1 MNRVFNIFRKK
12 KSYENTL
19 LSPMTSAITEW
30 GDLYE
35 NKKYAFGETRS
46 LNIAAAIC
54 SELARLATIELDSE
68 ITGSE
73 RAAYLNEQYRC
84 ILGKSRIFLEYA
96 CAKGGIVLKPFVSG
110 DKISVSVIQADS
122 FTPVS
127 FTPEGEINGAVFYDV
142 IQRNGYR
149 YTRVEEHSMK
159 NGEYFITN
167 TVYESRSPDEPGK
180 PVSLCTV
187 DEWAGLEAECRI
199 ENIKRPLFTY
209 LKMPA
214 ANTIDSSSPLGVSA
228 FAKATELIKDA
239 YEQYT
244 DLLWEFESGKR
255 ALFLD
260 ECAVRR
266 DDEGNPSLPQ
276 KRLYR
281 MLSTGDDALFE
292 DWSPEIRE
300 EHILAGLDRILR
312 SIEFNC
318 GLAYGTLS
326 NSQTVDKTAEEVRA
340 SKQRSYATVCDIQNA
355 LKKSLCELIEIMDIY
370 CDIYSLA
377 PDGDYSVSF
386 NFDDSIICDRSAEFG
401 EKITLLEKSVIAPW
415 EMRSWYFNEDEKT
428 AKKMIGEINELQKRN
443 NLAQGKG
450 LLQTNPV

>member
-12 KSYENTL
+12 KAYENTL
-19 LSPMTSAITEW
+19 LSPMTAAIAEW
-30 GDLYE
+30 SDLYE
-35 NKKYAFGETRS
+35 NKKYSFGETRS

-54 SELARLATIELDSE
+54 SELARLATIELNSE
-68 ITGSE
+68 ITGGK
-73 RAAYLNEQYRC
+73 RAVYLNEQYQR

-96 CAKGGIVLKPFVSG
+96 CAKGGIVLKPFVSE

-127 FTPEGEINGAVFYDV
+127 FNSEGEINGAVFYDV

-159 NGEYFITN
+159 NDEYIITN

-180 PVSLCTV
+180 PVPLCTV
-187 DEWAGLEAECRI
+187 EEWAELEAECRI
-199 ENIKRPLFTY
+199 QNIRQPLFTY

-266 DDEGNPSLPQ
+266 DEDGNPSLPQ

-300 EHILAGLDRILR
+300 DHILAGLDRILR

-355 LKKSLCELIEIMDIY
+355 LKKSLCELIGIMDIY

-377 PDGDYSVSF
+377 PDGDYSVSY
-386 NFDDSIICDRSAEFG
+386 NFDDSIICDRSAEFA
-401 EKITLLEKSVIAPW
+401 EKLSLLEKSVIAPW
-415 EMRSWYFNEDEKT
+415 EMRSWYFDEDEKT
-428 AKKMIGEINELQKRN
+428 AKRMIGEIDELQKRN

-450 LLQTNPV
+450 PIQTNFV